1 VRIAEDITRLIGHTP
16 LVRLNLVIK
25 ADSNL
30 IVAKLEQ
37 FNPCSSIKDRPAVSM
52 INDAEQKGLLKPGA
66 TIVEGTSGN
75 TGIALAF
82 IAAARHYKLII
93 VMPDSMTLERQNLL
107 RLFGTRVEL
116 TPAHLGMKGAID
128 RAEAIRREIP
138 DSFLVRQFENPANT
152 RAHEETTAEE
162 ILADMDGNVDI
173 LVAGVGTGG
182 TITGIAGKLKQRNP
196 SITTVA
202 VEPTSSAV
210 LSGGKGGPH
219 MIQGIGAGFIP
230 PILNTG
236 LIDEVITVS
245 DEETMLWT
253 RKLIREEGILAGL
266 SSGAAV
272 CATQKYLAAHD
283 VKNKNIVLIFP
294 DSGERYASVTK
305 LLKE

>member
-1 VRIAEDITRLIGHTP
+1 MRIAEDITRLIGHTP
-16 LVRLNLVIK
+16 LIRLNRVIS
-25 ADSNL
+25 ADTNL

-52 INDAEQKGLLKPGA
+52 INDAEEKGLLKPGA
-66 TIVEGTSGN
+66 TIIEGTSGN

-93 VMPDSMTLERQNLL
+93 VMPDSMTMERQNLL
-107 RLFGTRVEL
+107 KLFGTRVEL

-128 RAEAIRREIP
+128 RAETIRRETP
-138 DSFLVRQFENPANT
+138 GSFLVRQFENPANT
-152 RAHEETTAEE
+152 KAHEETTAEE
-162 ILADMDGNVDI
+162 IIADMDGKVDVLI
-173 LVAGVGTGG
+173 AGVGTGG
-182 TITGIAGKLKQRNP
+182 TITGIAGKLKRLNP
-196 SITTVA
+196 AITIVA
-202 VEPTSSAV
+202 VEPLSSAV

-230 PILNTG
+230 PILDTR

-245 DEETMLWT
+245 DDETMLWT

-266 SSGAAV
+266 SSGAVV
-272 CATQKYLAAHD
+272 CATQKYLANRD
-283 VKNKNIVLIFP
+283 VRNNNIVLIFP

>member
-1 VRIAEDITRLIGHTP
+1 MRIAEDITHLIGHTP
-16 LVRLNLVIK
+16 LVRLNKVINGNE
-25 ADSNL
+25 NL

-37 FNPCSSIKDRPAVSM
+37 FNPCSSIKDRPAVGM
-52 INDAEQKGLLKPGA
+52 INDAEEKGLLKPGA
-66 TIVEGTSGN
+66 TIIEGTSGN

-82 IAAARHYKLII
+82 IAAARRYKLII
-93 VMPDSMTLERQNLL
+93 VMPNSMTLERQNLL
-107 RLFGTRVEL
+107 KLFGTRVEL
-116 TPAHLGMKGAID
+116 TPAQLGMKGAID
-128 RAEAIRREIP
+128 RAEAIHREIP

-162 ILADMDGNVDI
+162 ILADMDGAVDM

-182 TITGIAGKLKQRNP
+182 TITGIAGKLKRRNP
-196 SITTVA
+196 AITIVA

-230 PILNTG
+230 QILNTD
-236 LIDEVITVS
+236 LIDEVVSVS

-266 SSGAAV
+266 SSGAAA
-272 CATQKYLAAHD
+272 CATQKYLAAHEVRD
-283 VKNKNIVLIFP
+283 KNIVIIFP
-294 DSGERYASVTK
+294 DSGERYTSVTK